1 VNARDDVRATAASR
15 GSIHSI
21 HSFGARREKA
31 LFGATVAARAPTPDT
46 GRRATGDERGDAS
59 VINHVSRTRG

>member
-31 LFGATVAARAPTPDT
+31 LFGATVAARARALGTPT
-46 GRRATGDERGDAS
+46 RRATGDGRRA
-59 VINHVSRTRG
+59 R

>member
-31 LFGATVAARAPTPDT
+31 LFGATVAARARARDADATGD
-46 GRRATGDERGDAS
+46 GRRASSA
-59 VINHVSRTRG
+59 VTRW